1 MSKPHQF
8 VSHLVGPSTVYDDFE
23 GLDGWMD
30 GFNLAYVVISYTGG
44 AGDLLF
50 VEREDVGQGGV
61 VEVDGHGRLGGGV
74 SGSDLRVRRVRH
86 TALVLSRRSWVLV
99 AVRLRPIT

>member
-61 VEVDGHGRLGGGV
+61 VEVDGHGRLGGGGCLGRICG
-74 SGSDLRVRRVRH
+74 SGG
-86 TALVLSRRSWVLV
+86 
-99 AVRLRPIT
+99 

>member
-8 VSHLVGPSTVYDDFE
+8 VSHLIGPSTVYDDFE

>member
-1 MSKPHQF
+1 MSKSHQF
-8 VSHLVGPSTVYDDFE
+8 VSHLIGPSTVYDDFE